1 MQNKF
6 KDFDFARRNLL
17 LIFFGIMMM
26 RVTSIIFLMAFFLSC
41 HLLHS
46 QEFMESSEEQN
57 YLYAALLES
66 SSLKQ
71 DDKSQEEGI
80 LSNKNIRI
88 INLGPIVNYKGLDY
102 APTITADGKTL
113 YFVSD
118 RNGSQY
124 NRKWGRNSHD
134 FWAVK
139 KGHRLDTI
147 FFDPYNIDTTTH
159 LGNLG
164 VNTILNEGAA
174 SIAADGQTLYFT
186 ACDRPDGLGDCD
198 LYKTTIEGDKWG
210 RPVNLGRNV
219 NTRRWE
225 SQPSIHPHQ
234 TRLYFT
240 SNRDGSPHG
249 SKNID
254 IWYCDWDEDEGEW
267 KSAVNLEAINTSGNE
282 VSPFI
287 AADGVTLFFAS
298 DGHKPNYG
306 GLDFYVARLDPET
319 DTWSKPQNIGKPINT
334 SDDEQFI
341 TLPASGDII
350 YFSSRRKDL
359 KGYQGDLDLFMAF
372 VPSFF
377 KTLILNIQV
386 VDECSKAPIPAAIHV
401 KNTLTGR
408 VAKDSLTS
416 SKTEMQMIITYADFG
431 NPKDSIKVAN
441 FEVTAENPNYTRV
454 VRMQPIGRP
463 PMTQDQSEA
472 EKVAGDTTVI
482 ITMGQRPVIDTE
494 IAEADYIKRVK
505 ETNPKLASYNGL
517 VMEQVETWDLYPL
530 LNYLF
535 FDAGSSDIPERY
547 ILFESE
553 KETVGF
559 TDTTIAGGTLDKY
572 YHLLNIYG
580 YRMKK
585 HPTAKIEIVGCN
597 DANTKEEK
605 TANLSK
611 DRATIVYNYL
621 KDVWGIEDSRM
632 KLTVRN
638 LPAVVSNLKDSLGIV
653 ENRRVEILSSEW
665 EIMKPVFDRDPKTF
679 PQPVTMN
686 YTLKNGIEDEL
697 VVRRRVE
704 ISRGSEKWK
713 TLTDIGVIDPIYTW
727 DWKNESG
734 KYPTDN
740 TPYTAQLIVTT
751 NTGAECVSDPINI
764 PVLQVRTEDKKIERI
779 KDSTL
784 ENYSLILFPFDRHD
798 AGPINERIMRDYVYD
813 RCMPNSNI
821 EVIGHTDVVGL
832 YDHNQRLSERRANTV
847 YNGIMKTTKGQVGV
861 ISKRGVGEDEPLY
874 NNILPEE
881 RFYNRTVHVRIKTP
895 IGEE

>member
-1 MQNKF
+1 
-6 KDFDFARRNLL
+6 
-17 LIFFGIMMM
+17 MMM
-26 RVTSIIFLMAFFLSC
+26 RVANFFYVIAFLICCNFLY
-41 HLLHS
+41 S
-46 QEFMESSEEQN
+46 QEIITNNEGQTN
-57 YLYAALLES
+57 IYAALLENS
-66 SSLKQ
+66 SVRQ
-71 DDKSQEEGI
+71 DDKEQEEGI

-102 APTITADGKTL
+102 APTVTADGKTL
-113 YFVSD
+113 YYVSD
-118 RNGSQY
+118 RSGSQY
-124 NRKWGRNSHD
+124 NRDWGIYSHD
-134 FWAVK
+134 FWAAK

-147 FFDPYNIDTTTH
+147 FFEPYNIDTTTH
-159 LGNLG
+159 LGTLG

-186 ACDRPDGLGDCD
+186 ACERPDGLGDCD
-198 LYKTTIEGDKWG
+198 LYKTTIEGDQWG

-225 SQPSIHPHQ
+225 SQPSIHPYQ
-234 TRLYFT
+234 TRIYFT
-240 SNRDGSPHG
+240 SNRDGSPYG
-249 SKNID
+249 SKNFD
-254 IWYCDWDEDEGEW
+254 IWYCDWDEDEEEW
-267 KSAVNLEAINTSGNE
+267 KPAENLKAINTPGRE
-282 VSPFI
+282 FSPFI

-298 DGHKPNYG
+298 DGHTPNFG

-319 DTWSKPQNIGKPINT
+319 NTWSQPQNIGRPINT
-334 SDDEQFI
+334 EDEEQFI

-350 YFSSRRKDL
+350 YFSSKRNDL
-359 KGYQGDLDLFMAF
+359 KGYQGNLDVFMAF

-386 VDECSKAPIPAAIHV
+386 IDECSKAPIPAAIQV

-408 VAKDSLTS
+408 IVKDSLTS
-416 SKTEMQMIITYADFG
+416 SKTQLQMIITYADFG

-441 FEVTAENPNYTRV
+441 FEVTAENVNYTKV

-482 ITMGQRPVIDTE
+482 FTMGQRPVIGAE
-494 IAEADYIKRVK
+494 IDEADYIKRVK
-505 ETNPKLASYNGL
+505 DAKPNLAKFNGL

-530 LNYLF
+530 LNYVF
-535 FDAGSSDIPERY
+535 FDVGSSEFSDRY
-547 ILFESE
+547 ILFESA

-559 TDTTIAGGTLDKY
+559 ADTTIAGGTLDKY

-580 YRMKK
+580 YRLKK
-585 HPTAKIEIVGCN
+585 HPNAKIEIVGCN
-597 DANTKEEK
+597 DGNTKEEK
-605 TANLSK
+605 RPNLSK
-611 DRATIVYNYL
+611 ERATIVYNYL
-621 KDVWGIEDSRM
+621 KDIWGIEENRM
-632 KLTVRN
+632 KLTHRN

-665 EIMKPVFDRDPKTF
+665 EIMKPVFDKDPKTF

-697 VVRRRVE
+697 VVKRRVE
-704 ISRGSEKWK
+704 ITRGNEKWK
-713 TLTDIGVIDPIYTW
+713 TLTDIGVIDPLYKW
-727 DWKNESG
+727 DWKNEKG

-751 NTGAECVSDPINI
+751 NTGAECVSDPIDI
-764 PVLQVRTEDKKIERI
+764 PVLQVKTTDKKIDRI
-779 KDSTL
+779 ADSTL

-798 AGPINERIMRDYVYD
+798 AGPINERIMRDYVYE
-813 RCMPNSNI
+813 RCKPNSNI

-832 YDHNQRLSERRANTV
+832 YDHNKKLSEKRANTV
-847 YNGIMKTTKGQVGV
+847 FNGIMKTTGGKVG
-861 ISKRGVGEDEPLY
+861 ILNQRGVGEDEPLY

-881 RFYNRTVHVRIKTP
+881 RFYNRTVHVKIKTP
-895 IGEE
+895 IEK